1 MKKFSNGFALIVG
14 LFMCPVWADG
24 VVHKCKDPQG
34 EMIYQASPCARTDVT
49 VSSWTSQT
57 QVIEQTEGGEPQ
69 NNRALVLK
77 QQGNGHYF
85 VDGVINGKPLNFV
98 VDTGASVV
106 SIPRATAYAAS
117 MSCKDQVLMQTANGA
132 SSVCTSVIARLKV
145 GPFLLKD
152 VSAMIVPNLSQPLL
166 GMNVL
171 QRFRIEQDNGEMRLS
186 AKN

>member
-1 MKKFSNGFALIVG
+1 MRKSINALSLG
-14 LFMCPVWADG
+14 LGLLTSPAWANG
-24 VVHKCKDPQG
+24 VVHKCKDPRG
-34 EMIYQASPCARTDVT
+34 EMIYQASPCARTDVP
-49 VSSWTSQT
+49 VSSWTAQT

-98 VDTGASVV
+98 IDTGASVV
-106 SIPRATAYAAS
+106 SIPRAAAYAAS
-117 MSCKDQVLMQTANGA
+117 MSCKNQVLMQTANGA